1 MTSTLAGMENDDE
14 VMAAYIARH
23 TSDYRKLCEATRGR
37 DIDEAERL
45 VRDFANVYQ
54 PHAREID
61 IAFTARVLSDARWGR
76 RHPIAAIALAWRHRG
91 TRPMRESLLWLW
103 RPRFAG

>member
-1 MTSTLAGMENDDE
+1 MDNEEEA
-14 VMAAYIARH
+14 MAAYIARH
-23 TSDYRKLCEATRGR
+23 TLNYRTLCEAIRGR

-54 PHAREID
+54 GHAREID

-76 RHPIAAIALAWRHRG
+76 KHPISAVALAWRHRDD
-91 TRPMRESLLWLW
+91 RPMRRSLLWMW